1 MRIKEIIKH
10 KDIETYRKLRSMCKS
25 SNKKHKNK
33 KIKLGDK
40 PENLMRHDAYKR
52 VNRRLRQ
59 IKWE

>member
-1 MRIKEIIKH
+1 MTIGEYLRKN
-10 KDIETYRKLRSMCKS
+10 DIDTYKKL
-25 SNKKHKNK
+25 KKIGEKQQRK
-33 KIKLGDK
+33 KIKLGDR